1 MSKYIRFR
9 RRKFQEKV
17 IVSEIKRLSL
27 KSLSV
32 KELKKTKKLSFL
44 NFLYRNDPQ
53 ILTNIF
59 PFSNSTINIK
69 DFMNYI

>member
-44 NFLYRNDPQ
+44 NILYKNDPQ

-59 PFSNSTINIK
+59 PFSNSLY
-69 DFMNYI
+69 D